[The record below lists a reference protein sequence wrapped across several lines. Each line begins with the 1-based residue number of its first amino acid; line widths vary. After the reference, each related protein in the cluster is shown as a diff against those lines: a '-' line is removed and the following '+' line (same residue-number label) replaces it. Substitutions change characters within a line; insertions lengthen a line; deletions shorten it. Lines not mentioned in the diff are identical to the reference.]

1 MTPVAAP
8 LKRSRAVLPLAFL
21 GAFAVL
27 ALRVLRQGL
36 LFASPEAAASRRNV
50 LLSGALATA
59 AVAAAPA
66 APVVAAEFPLL
77 GKVRGPFEVDP
88 KEAIIVGDINSADQS
103 APLQPVGAPS
113 QFANRKL
120 PTTMAPVAAPL
131 KRSRAVLPLAVLGAS
146 AVLTL
151 RALSPGLLFASP
163 EAAASRR
170 NVLLSAA
177 LAAAAVAPA
186 APAVAAEFPLLGKV
200 RGPFEVD
207 PKEAI
212 IVGDINSADSKAAKV
227 MINRY
232 LTSVEEARAALD
244 KDEQSDITTLLKPL
258 AISEIRQATN
268 SINNLMDDASAAGVQ

>member
-1 MTPVAAP
+1 
-8 LKRSRAVLPLAFL
+8 
-21 GAFAVL
+21 
-27 ALRVLRQGL
+27 
-36 LFASPEAAASRRNV
+36 
-50 LLSGALATA
+50 
-59 AVAAAPA
+59 
-66 APVVAAEFPLL
+66 
-77 GKVRGPFEVDP
+77 
-88 KEAIIVGDINSADQS
+88 
-103 APLQPVGAPS
+103 
-113 QFANRKL
+113 
-120 PTTMAPVAAPL
+120 MAPVAAPL

-177 LAAAAVAPA
+177 LAAAALAPAAPALAAEFPLLGKVRGPFEVDPKEAIIVGDINSADSKAANA

-227 MINRY
+227 MINKY

-244 KDEQSDITTLLKPL
+244 KDEQADITTLLKPL

-268 SINNLMDDASAAGVQ
+268 SVNNLMDDASAAGVQRLQRLMIQEWYLIEDDIPFP

>member
-1 MTPVAAP
+1 
-8 LKRSRAVLPLAFL
+8 
-21 GAFAVL
+21 
-27 ALRVLRQGL
+27 
-36 LFASPEAAASRRNV
+36 
-50 LLSGALATA
+50 
-59 AVAAAPA
+59 
-66 APVVAAEFPLL
+66 
-77 GKVRGPFEVDP
+77 
-88 KEAIIVGDINSADQS
+88 
-103 APLQPVGAPS
+103 
-113 QFANRKL
+113 
-120 PTTMAPVAAPL
+120 MAPVAAPL

-146 AVLTL
+146 AVLAL

-170 NVLLSAA
+170 NLVLSGA
-177 LAAAAVAPA
+177 LAASALAPA
-186 APAVAAEFPLLGKV
+186 APALAAEFPLLGKV

-268 SINNLMDDASAAGVQ
+268 SINNLMDDASAAGVQRLQRLMIQEWYLIEDDIPFPLSKKGAVMSRGSERLKRCKGHLEGYAKASKELLEFVP